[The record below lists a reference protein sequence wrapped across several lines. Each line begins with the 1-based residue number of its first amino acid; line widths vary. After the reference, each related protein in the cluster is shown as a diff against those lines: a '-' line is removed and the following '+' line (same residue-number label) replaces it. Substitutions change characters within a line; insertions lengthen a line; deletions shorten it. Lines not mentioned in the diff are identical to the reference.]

1 MQFTVGEVVEGKV
14 SGITK
19 FGAFIKLADG
29 KVGLVHISE
38 VANEHVS
45 DIRKYLKEN
54 QKVKAKIISIND
66 DGKINLSVK
75 KLLNSPSEKKTIIPD
90 EIDWEKPQE
99 DNACFED
106 RLAKFMKDSDEKQ
119 NELKKS
125 FENKRGSGGYRRT
138 GY

>member
-1 MQFTVGEVVEGKV
+1 MQFTVGEVIEGRV

-29 KVGLVHISE
+29 KTGLVHISE

-45 DIRKYLKEN
+45 DIRKYIKEN
-54 QKVKAKIISIND
+54 QTVKAKIISIND
-66 DGKINLSVK
+66 DGKINLSIK
-75 KLLNSPSEKKTIIPD
+75 KLLNSQRETKKIIPD
-90 EIDWEKPQE
+90 EIDWKSTE
-99 DNACFED
+99 DDNSCFED
-106 RLAKFMKDSDEKQ
+106 RLAKFMKDSDEKH
-119 NELKKS
+119 NALKKS